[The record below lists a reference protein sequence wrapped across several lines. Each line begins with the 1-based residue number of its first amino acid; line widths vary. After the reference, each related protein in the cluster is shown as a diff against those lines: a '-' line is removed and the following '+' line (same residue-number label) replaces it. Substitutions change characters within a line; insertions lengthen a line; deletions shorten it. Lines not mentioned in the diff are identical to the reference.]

1 MSMAIR
7 FLFLT
12 GLCLCCMEAYAQDV
26 TQQTRQRQELEKQ
39 IGIIDNQLT
48 SNQAKQQSELKNL
61 ELVQQKVAS
70 RKDLL
75 ANIEVE
81 IKLLNDSIKK
91 NEGAVKALQ
100 AEYDKLEFAY
110 LQMLYQAYTHRNRQI
125 WAAHVLASDNLRQAY
140 RRWQYFKNYSQ
151 YMTRQA
157 AQMKSTNERL
167 GEESARLRK
176 MRTEAEDL
184 RKIRQTEVTTL
195 NQEERQSRQMVTTLS
210 RQRQTLEA
218 QLKQKQREVDAINK
232 VIANI
237 IAEAQKSRTT
247 ASAKEV
253 EADKAL
259 AATFEQNKG
268 QLPWPLNRGV
278 ITEPYGQHNH
288 PVLRGIKMPF
298 NNGIGILASHGD
310 EVHAVFEGV
319 VKQVVVL
326 PAYNQCVLIQHG
338 LYYTFYCRLG
348 SVAVK
353 VGDKVATGDVL
364 GTLAEINKEYSLHF
378 ELWKEAQKQNPTLWL
393 SKR

>member
-1 MSMAIR
+1 
-7 FLFLT
+7 
-12 GLCLCCMEAYAQDV
+12 MEAYAQDV